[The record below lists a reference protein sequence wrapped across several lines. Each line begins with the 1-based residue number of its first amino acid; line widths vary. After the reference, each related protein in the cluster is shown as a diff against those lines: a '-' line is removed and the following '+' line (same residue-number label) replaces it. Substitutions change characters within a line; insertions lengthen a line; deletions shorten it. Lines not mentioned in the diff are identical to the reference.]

1 MSKSIAKLIVILLLI
16 LMPSIVLAQE
26 QPININEFIRS
37 VTVQVVVSVEK
48 YYRSL
53 TWYQEINTD
62 GSRSEWKVRHGKWE
76 EPERIEVVGSGFI
89 VYSGSAPYGNELIG
103 ATYILTNAHVVSLM
117 IREDARGSAYKPL
130 DVFLPDD
137 IILSTNPPGI
147 AVKEGARP
155 IEQQYFVINKDYVSI
170 RHSEDQLYEVRA
182 KIIAY
187 DELLD
192 VALLELGNVWGLPY
206 AKFRKQ
212 PAKVAEEVIICGAP
226 LGIGF
231 SLDYG
236 KINQTGLNLGIS
248 GGISWNRQIKIS
260 IAAAPG
266 SSGSG
271 IFDAQTGEIV
281 AQLHGCL
288 VYQGN
293 YIAGGQLANEGLRIA
308 EWLRWSGWAF
318 VVE

>member
-1 MSKSIAKLIVILLLI
+1 MLKKLASLMIILSLIMIPSIA
-16 LMPSIVLAQE
+16 ATEE
-26 QPININEFIRS
+26 QININEFVRS
-37 VTVQVVVSVEK
+37 VTVQIVVSVEK
-48 YYRSL
+48 YTRSL
-53 TWYQEINTD
+53 DWYQEINAD
-62 GSRSEWKVRHGKWE
+62 GSRSDWKVRYGKWE

-89 VYSGSAPYGNELIG
+89 VYSGSAPYASDVAG

-117 IREDARGSAYKPL
+117 VREGMRGSAYRPL
-130 DVFLPDD
+130 DVFSQEDM
-137 IILSTNPPGI
+137 IITTTPPNI
-147 AVKEGARP
+147 AVREGARP
-155 IEQQYFVINKDYVSI
+155 VSQQYFVVDRDYISI

-182 KIIAY
+182 KVVAY

-192 VALLELGNVWGLPY
+192 VALLELRNVWGLPS
-206 AKFRKQ
+206 AKFRKG
-212 PAKVAEEVIICGAP
+212 PPRVAEEVIICGAP

-236 KINQTGLNLGIS
+236 KINQVGLDLGIS
-248 GGISWNRQIKIS
+248 GGISWNRQVKVS

-271 IFDAQTGEIV
+271 IFDAQTGEVV

-318 VVE
+318 ILEQ

>member
-1 MSKSIAKLIVILLLI
+1 MLRRFRGLIMILLLI
-16 LMPSIVLAQE
+16 LMSFTATAQE
-26 QPININEFIRS
+26 QTSINEFVRD
-37 VTVQVVVSVEK
+37 VTVQIIVSVER
-48 YYRSL
+48 YSRTL

-62 GSRSEWKVRHGKWE
+62 GSRSDWKVRYGNWE

-89 VYSGSAPYGNELIG
+89 VYSGSAPYPSDTVG

-117 IREDARGSAYKPL
+117 VRENTRGSAYRPL
-130 DVFLPDD
+130 DVFSQDD
-137 IILSTNPPGI
+137 MIITTTPPNV
-147 AVKEGARP
+147 AVREGARP
-155 IEQQYFVINKDYVSI
+155 IQQQYLVVDRDYVSI

-182 KIIAY
+182 KVVAY

-206 AKFRKQ
+206 AKFRRD
-212 PAKVAEEVIICGAP
+212 PPKVAEEVVICGAP

-236 KINQTGLNLGIS
+236 KINQVGLDLGIS
-248 GGISWNRQIKIS
+248 GGISWNQQIKVS

-271 IFDAQTGEIV
+271 IFDAQTGEVV

-293 YIAGGQLANEGLRIA
+293 YIAGGQLANEGRRIA

-318 VVE
+318 ILE

>member
-1 MSKSIAKLIVILLLI
+1 MLRKLASLMIILSLIMIPSIA
-16 LMPSIVLAQE
+16 AAE
-26 QPININEFIRS
+26 EININEFVRS
-37 VTVQVVVSVEK
+37 VTVQIVVSVEK
-48 YYRSL
+48 YTRSL
-53 TWYQEINTD
+53 DWYQEINAD
-62 GSRSEWKVRHGKWE
+62 GSRSDWKVRYGKWE

-103 ATYILTNAHVVSLM
+103 VTYILTNAHVVSLM
-117 IREDARGSAYKPL
+117 VREGMRGSAYIPL
-130 DVFLPDD
+130 DIFSAED
-137 IILSTNPPGI
+137 IIFTTMPPGI
-147 AVKEGARP
+147 VIKEGARP
-155 IEQQYFVINKDYVSI
+155 VEQQYFILDRDYVSI
-170 RHSEDQLYEVRA
+170 RHSEDQLYEVQARVV
-182 KIIAY
+182 AY

-192 VALLELGNVWGLPY
+192 VALLELRNVWGLPS
-206 AKFRKQ
+206 AKFRKE
-212 PAKVAEEVIICGAP
+212 PPKVAEEMIICGAP

-236 KINQTGLNLGIS
+236 KINQVGLDLGIS
-248 GGISWNRQIKIS
+248 GGISWNRQVKVS

-271 IFDAQTGEIV
+271 IFDAQTGEVV

-318 VVE
+318 ILEQ